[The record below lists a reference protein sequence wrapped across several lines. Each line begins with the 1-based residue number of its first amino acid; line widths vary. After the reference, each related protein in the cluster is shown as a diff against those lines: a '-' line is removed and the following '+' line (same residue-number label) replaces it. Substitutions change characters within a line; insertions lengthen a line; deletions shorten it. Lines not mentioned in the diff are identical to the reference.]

1 MGKHK
6 REGKGSSFQHE
17 PSPKHRET
25 TPTLY
30 AAPDVDAQGTLAALI
45 ADHEHFLRPV
55 EYGHDVDNLDL
66 DALPLL
72 VPTHEGLT
80 LDDLL
85 ATEVGHDLDE
95 MDLNNLPGMPTSCLR
110 RA

>member
-1 MGKHK
+1 ME
-6 REGKGSSFQHE
+6 RDAMTNLDDLL
-17 PSPKHRET
+17 PVR
-25 TPTLY
+25 
-30 AAPDVDAQGTLAALI
+30 DVESLD
-45 ADHEHFLRPV
+45 D
-55 EYGHDVDNLDL
+55 LDL

-72 VPTHEGLT
+72 VPTHEGLS

-95 MDLNNLPGMPTSCLR
+95 VDLNNLPGMPTSCLR